1 MSSTVRVEL
10 NLRGVNELMKSPEIM
25 ASLEAAGDAVA
36 RAAGKDYATR
46 GHQANWIGV
55 VTVFPNSQQ
64 AAKDLYEN
72 NTLEKAISSVG
83 LKRTKR

>member
-1 MSSTVRVEL
+1 MSSTVRVKL
-10 NLRGVNELMKSPEIM
+10 KLKGVNELMKSPEIM

-36 RAAGKDYATR
+36 KAAGKDYATR
-46 GHQANWIGV
+46 GHQAKRIGV
-55 VTVFPNSQQ
+55 VNVFPTSKQ
-64 AAKDLYEN
+64 AAKDLFKN